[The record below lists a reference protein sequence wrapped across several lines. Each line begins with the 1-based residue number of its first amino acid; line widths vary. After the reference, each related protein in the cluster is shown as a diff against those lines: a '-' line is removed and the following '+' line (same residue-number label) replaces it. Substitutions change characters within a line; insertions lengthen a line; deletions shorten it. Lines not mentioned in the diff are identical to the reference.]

1 MAKGKRHGST
11 PQQRAETRE
20 RRARRER
27 EAAERA
33 RREREAADRRA
44 REAADRR
51 ARVERW
57 VAELER
63 EAAER
68 EARERRQRVI
78 AGASLLALA
87 VLLGLGVLAGPQ
99 LPGPDAKGA
108 SLVAVLAI
116 GLTAGGLS
124 CLAVQGGLLT
134 VAVTGERAQAGV
146 VESRALAGNA
156 APIGWFL
163 AAKLVAYT
171 ALGGAL
177 GALGQLAQP
186 STELRAAIQIATAL
200 LMIATALHFLRVHPI
215 FRYAVLTPPRA
226 LTRRISATARGGG
239 AFAPALL
246 GALTVFLPC
255 GVTQAMQLVAINSG
269 DPLTGAAIL
278 ATFVLGTSPLFFSL
292 GYFATTLTEAT
303 HARFLRFA
311 AVAILAVALFSLDA
325 ALRLSG
331 SPVTFA
337 AAKSALFA
345 PPTPVAA
352 EQAADGR
359 QEAAIT
365 AGAGGYSPQR
375 VQLRAGR
382 PARLI
387 FTGDGSAGCSLALI
401 FADRQYILSADAPTP
416 IELPAMRA
424 GERVD
429 YTCAMGMYG
438 GSVEA
443 IA

>member
-1 MAKGKRHGST
+1 MARTKRHGST

-33 RREREAADRRA
+33 RSEREAADRRA
-44 REAADRR
+44 REAVERR
-51 ARVERW
+51 ARVELR
-57 VAELER
+57 VAQLER

-87 VLLGLGVLAGPQ
+87 VLLGAGVIAGPE

-134 VAVTGERAQAGV
+134 VAVTGERAQPGA
-146 VESRALAGNA
+146 EPRALAGNA

-215 FRYAVLTPPRA
+215 FRYAILTPPRA
-226 LTRRISATARGGG
+226 LTRRITATARGGG

-311 AVAILAVALFSLDA
+311 AIAILVVALVSLDA

-345 PPTPVAA
+345 PPRPVAA

-359 QEAAIT
+359 QEAVIT